1 MKKRI
6 GTLKGHPIVD
16 GDINLVRYPEI
27 HQKTLG
33 AGEWENGE
41 PIKITLKKFSD
52 SEGYFYYA
60 FVIFPVD
67 VSIPEGIGVILPITA
82 NNSVSGL
89 PEQANGIIL
98 NFHEKIIPANIG
110 VLVVDQ
116 MGKKECSFRP
126 FTEKINYGYP
136 FNGIGVYQDSYTQ
149 DIWPIFDGSGIWAAT
164 ADLNDDTSIKFTPL
178 EEGSLVPKYTP
189 LWIYKKLPLENKIK
203 LNHIFKKK

>member
-41 PIKITLKKFSD
+41 PIKITLKKFLDSD
-52 SEGYFYYA
+52 GLYYDL
-60 FVIFPVD
+60 VIFPVD
-67 VSIPEGIGVILPITA
+67 VYIPEGIGVVIPITV

-89 PEQANGIIL
+89 PEQVSGIIL
-98 NFHEKIIPANIG
+98 NFNEKIIPANIG
-110 VLVVDQ
+110 VLVIDQ
-116 MGKKECSFRP
+116 VGEKEYSFVP
-126 FTEKINYGYP
+126 STEKANYGYP

-149 DIWPIFDGSGIWAAT
+149 DIWPIHDGSGIWAAT
-164 ADLNDDTSIKFTPL
+164 VDLNDDSSIKFTPL

-189 LWIYKKLPLENKIK
+189 LWIYKKLPLENKI
-203 LNHIFKKK
+203 